1 MAMGVDRRVPA
12 GVAAAVAVVA
22 LISVGPAASSSGST
36 PLSGAKSASG
46 AKLVTFV
53 RPTDDTLVQKGTG
66 PIRVIVHLRAGA
78 RLTKVDVDGVDVT
91 QQAAA
96 GAGGRLRRAAELRSA
111 PPLRV

>member
-1 MAMGVDRRVPA
+1 MGVDRRVPA
-12 GVAAAVAVVA
+12 GVAAAVAAVA
-22 LISVGPAASSSGST
+22 LISVGSAASSSGST

-66 PIRVIVHLRAGA
+66 PIRVIVHTRGGA

-91 QQAAA
+91 RLLRPGPGGDY
-96 GAGGRLRRAAELRSA
+96 GALLRFGPHLHY
-111 PPLRV
+111 